1 MQSLQTKM
9 MQLFSTLILIAVTSI
24 GISIY
29 TSSVQLVTQSIG
41 NQAMSVLT
49 YSLKSFNPSVFEAIT
64 PEKGETDDY
73 TLMRQKL
80 NEIREANGL
89 KYLYTIRRAEE
100 SGIAEYRYVVD
111 GMPLNS
117 EEASGLGETED
128 EGTDAFATVFETGA
142 PLVGDLDAS
151 DEYGATLSAYAPIKN
166 ADGAIIGIIG
176 ADFDASEINDLLNKN
191 KIQSLI
197 VSAITM
203 IITLVLVF
211 FLAKCLVRPL
221 RKLTAQI
228 GRVGE
233 GDLTIDME
241 TKRNDE
247 IGALTRAF
255 QQTVYDLRRL
265 IYAIQQNADRLKKS
279 SEDLAENSTRTEQYS
294 SLISHT
300 MREVA
305 AGAEMQLQHSIET
318 SSSMNEV
325 SHGVNRIAISASNV
339 SEASR
344 NTIRI
349 AESGN
354 ETVQQVMMQ
363 MDNIRGA
370 SETMQNVVSGLNQR
384 SEKIGEIVGVMTSIA
399 AQTNILALN
408 AGIEAARAGEQG
420 RGFAVVAVQ
429 IRKLAEQAALSSG
442 EIASLVEAV
451 QEEIKHA
458 AKAIDTNM
466 QEVQSGQEV
475 AKEASRTFEIIRKEI
490 EKVAVQFEEVSDSTQ
505 LISGTAEE
513 VTASVSEVSEITERA
528 AGHFTE
534 VSTASEDQ
542 LKRLKEM
549 ADATVSL
556 NQMAEELYQLVI
568 KFKV

>member
-9 MQLFSTLILIAVTSI
+9 MLLFSTLILAAMISI

-49 YSLKSFNPSVFEAIT
+49 YSLKSVNPPVFETIT

-73 TLMRQKL
+73 TSLRQKL

-89 KYLYTIRRAEE
+89 KYLYTIRRTEAN
-100 SGIAEYRYVVD
+100 GIAEYRYVVD

-117 EEASGLGETED
+117 NEASELGEVEV
-128 EGTDAFATVFETGA
+128 EGIESFAKVYETA
-142 PLVGDLDAS
+142 SPLVGVLDVT

-166 ADGAIIGIIG
+166 ADGATIGIIG
-176 ADFDASEINDLLNKN
+176 ADFDSSEINALLNKN
-191 KIQSLI
+191 KMHSLV

-203 IITLVLVF
+203 MITLVLVF
-211 FLAKCLVRPL
+211 FLTTFFVRPI
-221 RKLTAQI
+221 RRLTAQI
-228 GRVGE
+228 GKVGE
-233 GDLTIDME
+233 GNLTIDFE

-247 IGALTRAF
+247 LGALTRAF

-265 IYAIQQNADRLKKS
+265 IHAIQENSDRLKKS
-279 SEDLAENSTRTEQYS
+279 SEDLAENSSRTEQNS
-294 SLISHT
+294 SLISHA

-305 AGAEMQLQHSIET
+305 VGAEMQLRSSIET
-318 SSSMNEV
+318 ADAMNEV
-325 SHGVNRIAISASNV
+325 SQGVNRIAVSTSNV

-344 NTIRI
+344 NTIKI

-354 ETVQQVMMQ
+354 ETVQQVMVQ
-363 MDNIRGA
+363 MDNIRVA

-384 SEKIGEIVGVMTSIA
+384 SEKIGEVVSVMTSIA

-420 RGFAVVAVQ
+420 RGFAVVAGQ

-442 EIASLVEAV
+442 EIASLIEAV

-466 QEVQSGQEV
+466 QEVQSGQVV
-475 AKEASRTFEIIRKEI
+475 AKEASKTFEAIMKEI

-505 LISGTAEE
+505 HISGTAEE
-513 VTASVSEVSEITERA
+513 VTASVSEVSEITKRA
-528 AGHFTE
+528 AGHFAE

-549 ADATVSL
+549 ADATLSL